1 MHQEEGLEWT
11 KDKGLDRASPEYKA
25 YLKEFGETYL
35 RVVRDSIEKAGR
47 AKKQRAL
54 DPVTS
59 EAMAH
64 TQVDTIFT

>member
-1 MHQEEGLEWT
+1 MHQEEGLAWT
-11 KDKGLDRASPEYKA
+11 KDKGLDPASPKYKA

-35 RVVRDSIEKAGR
+35 RVVGDSIDKAGR

-54 DPVTS
+54 DPVAS

>member
-1 MHQEEGLEWT
+1 MHQEEGLAWT
-11 KDKGLDRASPEYKA
+11 KDKGLDPASPEYKA
-25 YLKEFGETYL
+25 YLKKFGETYL
-35 RVVRDSIEKAGR
+35 RVVGDSIEKAGR

-64 TQVDTIFT
+64 TQVDTILT